1 MKKIIVAMFCLLT
14 GCLCVSQ
21 AQTVSTD
28 SSSTT
33 KKTDYNGNLPNS
45 KNQSNKNKK
54 TKEPTPEE
62 DSVILLKARIVEL
75 ENTIQQLK
83 SDNEYLKNKPTPSP
97 NKGCAKQVDSLK
109 QEVQSLNDAL
119 TKQIITTFGQHLT
132 ETNADNRFCFAVLE
146 SPLYYKY
153 DQQRVQ
159 RSLDM
164 SKTMGYDKK
173 GNKYNFIYNIYY
185 VLLANYNDYNQELVK
200 YVDGIIKQF
209 ETGTINRSFE
219 SVKFEDRL
227 RTSKY
232 YKVRGTGEYGGDRH
246 IFFLD
251 FQIERLRE
259 LFKSDKDFKKEN
271 FSKIRQRL

>member
-1 MKKIIVAMFCLLT
+1 MGAV
-14 GCLCVSQ
+14 CVSP
-21 AQTVSTD
+21 AQIVSTD
-28 SSSTT
+28 NSTT
-33 KKTDYNGNLPNS
+33 KKTDCNDNPSNS
-45 KNQSNKNKK
+45 RNQSNRNKK
-54 TKEPTPEE
+54 SKEPTSNE
-62 DSVILLKARIVEL
+62 DSVIILKARIAEL

-83 SDNEYLKNKPTPSP
+83 SDIVFLKNKSTPSH
-97 NKGCAKQVDSLK
+97 NKGGDEQIDSLK
-109 QEVQSLNDAL
+109 QEVQRLNDAL
-119 TKQIITTFGQHLT
+119 IGQIITTFGQHLT

-164 SKTMGYDKK
+164 AKTMGYDKK
-173 GNKYNFIYNIYY
+173 GNKYNWIYNIFYI
-185 VLLANYNDYNQELVK
+185 LLVNYDAYNQELVV
-200 YVDGIIKQF
+200 YVDGVIKQF
-209 ETGTINRSFE
+209 EAGAINRDFE
-219 SVKFEDRL
+219 REKFEDWL

-271 FSKIRQRL
+271 FSKIRKKL

>member
-1 MKKIIVAMFCLLT
+1 MKKIIVAIFCLLW
-14 GCLCVSQ
+14 GGSCVLQ

-28 SSSTT
+28 SNAI
-33 KKTDYNGNLPNS
+33 KKTDNNNSSNS
-45 KNQSNKNKK
+45 KNQYDKNKK
-54 TKEPTPEE
+54 LKEPNYNE
-62 DSVILLKARIVEL
+62 DSVIMLKARIVEL
-75 ENTIQQLK
+75 ENTIQQLT
-83 SDNEYLKNKPTPSP
+83 SDNESLKNKPTSSP
-97 NKGCAKQVDSLK
+97 NKGSAKQVDSLK
-109 QEVQSLNDAL
+109 QEVQRLNNVL

-164 SKTMGYDKK
+164 AKTIGYDKK
-173 GNKYNFIYNIYY
+173 GNKYNWIYNIYY
-185 VLLANYNDYNQELVK
+185 VLLVNYNDYNQELVE

-209 ETGTINRSFE
+209 ETGAINRSFE
-219 SVKFEDRL
+219 SKKFESWL

-232 YKVRGTGEYGGDRH
+232 FKVRGTGEYGGDRH

-259 LFKSDKDFKKEN
+259 LFKNDTDFKKDN
-271 FSKIRQRL
+271 FRKIRQKL